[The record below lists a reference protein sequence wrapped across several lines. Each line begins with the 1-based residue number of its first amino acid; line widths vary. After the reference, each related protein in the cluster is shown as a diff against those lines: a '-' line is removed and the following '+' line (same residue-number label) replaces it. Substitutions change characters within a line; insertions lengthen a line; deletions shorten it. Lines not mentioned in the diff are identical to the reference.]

1 MRVDKEVVKG
11 LQVGGVPRHVGFIV
25 DGNRRW
31 ARERGLPTM
40 EGHRKGLQRVE
51 EVVEACFGAGVEYVS
66 FYVFST
72 ENWGR
77 AEDEVDYLMKM
88 VKKMAMRL
96 ARKMLRQN
104 ARLVVLGAREGVAE
118 DVLAAMDGAEAV
130 TAGCDGGVVGM
141 CFNYG
146 GRREIVDAVGKI
158 RGEVT
163 EAKIR
168 ENLYHAEIPD
178 VDLVVR
184 TSGEERISG
193 FMLWRVAYAEML
205 FVEKYWPDIGGDD
218 VCAIIGEYQTRNR
231 RFGK

>member
-1 MRVDKEVVKG
+1 MRLDGEVVKG
-11 LQVGGVPRHVGFIV
+11 LQVESVPKHLGFIV

-31 ARERGLPTM
+31 AKERGLPTM

-51 EVVEACFGAGVEYVS
+51 EVAEACIRAGVEYVS

-77 AEDEVDYLMKM
+77 AAEEVDYLMKM
-88 VKKMAMRL
+88 AKKMAMRL
-96 ARKMLRQN
+96 AKKMLKQN
-104 ARLVVLGAREGVAE
+104 AKLVILGAKDGVAE
-118 DVLAAMDGAEAV
+118 NVLASLDQAEAV
-130 TAGCDGGVVGM
+130 TAGCDGGVVAM

-146 GRREIVDAVGKI
+146 GQREIVDAVGKI

-178 VDLVVR
+178 VDMVVR

-205 FVEKYWPDIGGDD
+205 FVEKYWPDIGMDD
-218 VCAIIGEYQTRNR
+218 VYAIISEYQTRNR
-231 RFGK
+231 RLGK